1 MNNNINNDSV
11 DIIEI
16 LKSIYS
22 EKYLVIVLISIFS
35 ITGLSLSLLITP
47 TYKSTA
53 VITPIISNSNIV
65 SNSNLSGLAAMAGIN
80 LEKVTNEDGNI
91 SPLLYPEIFY
101 SLPFMLEV
109 SDVKLKFSNYDE
121 KLTYHEYI
129 FESSY
134 FNPFQYL
141 RNKISK
147 IFSPKSQNIKIN
159 DLISVNNEKFNII
172 KSLKKDLT
180 LDLNSK
186 EGSIYISASL
196 PDPYASA
203 QLAQLAQNL
212 FQQYVIKFK
221 IQKVNDE
228 LRYIEER
235 LKENESNFKSIQE
248 KIADYKDKNQN
259 FSTEVAKIE
268 LKFLES
274 EYDLAFKIYSELA
287 SNYESKKL
295 QVKENT
301 PVFTTL
307 SPAVVP
313 NEKSNLSKL
322 SILIISFLLGSAFSF
337 FLYIK

>member
-141 RNKISK
+141 RNKIRK

-172 KSLKKDLT
+172 KSLR
-180 LDLNSK
+180 
-186 EGSIYISASL
+186 I
-196 PDPYASA
+196 
-203 QLAQLAQNL
+203 
-212 FQQYVIKFK
+212 
-221 IQKVNDE
+221 
-228 LRYIEER
+228 
-235 LKENESNFKSIQE
+235 
-248 KIADYKDKNQN
+248 
-259 FSTEVAKIE
+259 
-268 LKFLES
+268 
-274 EYDLAFKIYSELA
+274 
-287 SNYESKKL
+287 
-295 QVKENT
+295 
-301 PVFTTL
+301 
-307 SPAVVP
+307 
-313 NEKSNLSKL
+313 
-322 SILIISFLLGSAFSF
+322 
-337 FLYIK
+337 